1 MDAGFDGYA
10 IRLCRTRTFYMPNG
24 EAIELETLPKPMRL
38 FKMGRS
44 QRESHAAR
52 HNARHGSQAFGAS
65 K

>member
-1 MDAGFDGYA
+1 MARA
-10 IRLCRTRTFYMPNG
+10 ATRTFYKLNG
-24 EAIELETLPKPMRL
+24 EALELETLPTPTRL

-52 HNARHGSQAFGAS
+52 HDARHGSKAFGAS